1 MCLCNY
7 DKHSK
12 SMVEDSKHVGFPL
25 PSEMFHP
32 HTYCWDMPADEI
44 ACKLLDI
51 PRKCA
56 VCGKVIEENDL

>member
-1 MCLCNY
+1 
-7 DKHSK
+7 
-12 SMVEDSKHVGFPL
+12 MVEESKHIGFPL

-56 VCGKVIEENDL
+56 VCGKIIEEEKNDDTV

>member
-1 MCLCNY
+1 MTQ
-7 DKHSK
+7 SK
-12 SMVEDSKHVGFPL
+12 PIGFPL

-56 VCGKVIEENDL
+56 VCGKIIEEEKNDDTV